1 MALLDVKIRA
11 FWFPPYDGAYIE
23 KNGKKYTLVDKEILD
38 SLVDKDTTAH
48 YLKFINPDSNLVLG
62 YSGSGGGM
70 RFSNSDGNDQKIR
83 AYYTPES
90 SKFVSED
97 YATTI
102 PFNPTTGSSISGTS
116 SNRVDGTE
124 QQLSNYN
131 DLLTA
136 DFNDE
141 NQVFTFAY
149 DDKEKITGF
158 NERTKKSMIVDNNH
172 ALNILRSDEEF
183 IYLQDPRYPEDTIV
197 VNRDFFTNKTSEIT
211 SAYIEKPEKTV

>member
-1 MALLDVKIRA
+1 MPNTNK
-11 FWFPPYDGAYIE
+11 YIHFSDTNI
-23 KNGKKYTLVDKEILD
+23 NGGRTELFYQ
-38 SLVDKDTTAH
+38 
-48 YLKFINPDSNLVLG
+48 LVLG
-62 YSGSGGGM
+62 NY
-70 RFSNSDGNDQKIR
+70 KL
-83 AYYTPES
+83 E
-90 SKFVSED
+90 
-97 YATTI
+97 
-102 PFNPTTGSSISGTS
+102 
-116 SNRVDGTE
+116 
-124 QQLSNYN
+124 NYN